1 MRLSVITTKVS
12 WLPFLTV
19 LSLAAGAHAQT
30 ACVAPEVPPSP
41 FNGSTA
47 AKAPTPPVKPNC
59 SMEPAGLWAQK
70 MGDNICPTGVI
81 DEYNLQV
88 SAYNGALDSYATS
101 RRDYM
106 LKLQDYVN
114 KAAEYGQCELD
125 AARNS
130 PSLPKPSNRR
140 FQAFAQLEYQTE

>member
-1 MRLSVITTKVS
+1 MTI
-12 WLPFLTV
+12 F
-19 LSLAAGAHAQT
+19 A
-30 ACVAPEVPPSP
+30 
-41 FNGSTA
+41 
-47 AKAPTPPVKPNC
+47 
-59 SMEPAGLWAQK
+59 
-70 MGDNICPTGVI
+70 TGII

-88 SAYNGALDSYATS
+88 SAYNGALDSYATI

-130 PSLPKPSNRR
+130 PSSPKPNSNRR
-140 FQAFAQLEYQTE
+140 FQAFAHLEYQTE